1 MVYIMK
7 IHVDG
12 GCRANG
18 QPGSIGAAAAA
29 FKSVSGIFHRETK
42 EVLPSHPA
50 PTNQGAEITSIILG
64 LRMALDKSDHLYSDP
79 RLDVTIY
86 SDSTFAVNCMEKWIY
101 KWINNGWINR
111 KGIELANRDL
121 LEKAAV
127 LDGRL
132 KEKGDVHYVWISRE
146 ENQYVDKLCNDLI
159 NTICLVERLCNS
171 LKNARCDVQG
181 SSSIDS

>member
-7 IHVDG
+7 IYVDG

-29 FKSVSGIFHRETK
+29 FKSASGVFHGETK
-42 EVLPSHPA
+42 EELPSFPA
-50 PTNQGAEITSIILG
+50 PTNQRAEITSIILG
-64 LRMALDKSDHLYSDP
+64 LRMALDKYDHLYSEP

-86 SDSTFAVNCMEKWIY
+86 SDSTYAVNCMEKWIY
-101 KWINNGWINR
+101 KWISNGWLNR
-111 KGIELANRDL
+111 KGIEVANRDL

-132 KEKGDVHYVWISRE
+132 KEKGDVQYVWIPRE
-146 ENQYVDKLCNDLI
+146 VNHYVDKLCNDLMD
-159 NTICLVERLCNS
+159 TICLVERLCSS
-171 LKNARCDVQG
+171 LKNARCDV
-181 SSSIDS
+181 

>member
-7 IHVDG
+7 IYVDG

-29 FKSVSGIFHRETK
+29 VKSAS
-42 EVLPSHPA
+42 
-50 PTNQGAEITSIILG
+50 AEITSIILG
-64 LRMALDKSDHLYSDP
+64 LRMALDKSDHLYSQP

-86 SDSTFAVNCMEKWIY
+86 SDSTYAVICMEKWIY
-101 KWINNGWINR
+101 KWISNGWMNR
-111 KGIELANRDL
+111 KGIEVANRDL

-132 KEKGDVHYVWISRE
+132 KEKGDLQYVWIPRE
-146 ENQYVDKLCNDLI
+146 ENQYVDKLCNDLMD
-159 NTICLVERLCNS
+159 TICLVERLCSS
-171 LKNARCDVQG
+171 LKNVRCDV
-181 SSSIDS
+181 